1 MTTLHLKKVKC
12 SLVLNTSVGTGA
24 DPNLYERLSYFL
36 PGLRL
41 SSQLQSITVHGSV
54 SNYTCEQ
61 LPSFTLK
68 CNSRSVVIKDSSF
81 EDKDKDLRLE
91 DNKDSRFEDNKD
103 KDLKFEDKVK
113 DLRLEVNK
121 DKDLRLED
129 NKDKDLKLEDNKD
142 KDLRFEDKDKDLRLE
157 DNKDKDLWSK
167 DKNEDL

>member
-81 EDKDKDLRLE
+81 EDKDKDL
-91 DNKDSRFEDNKD
+91 
-103 KDLKFEDKVK
+103 
-113 DLRLEVNK
+113 
-121 DKDLRLED
+121 
-129 NKDKDLKLEDNKD
+129 KLEDNKD

>member
-91 DNKDSRFEDNKD
+91 DNKD
-103 KDLKFEDKVK
+103 
-113 DLRLEVNK
+113 
-121 DKDLRLED
+121 
-129 NKDKDLKLEDNKD
+129 KDLKLEDNKD